1 MMFLEPSSSFSSSDG
16 ISPSSWNG
24 KKILIKIFRITL
36 LLKGFWFL
44 LNKLFVQLYKN
55 TNIWTNYD
63 ESNQNIFEDL
73 NKSDSNPNTL
83 NE

>member
-1 MMFLEPSSSFSSSDG
+1 ME
-16 ISPSSWNG
+16 